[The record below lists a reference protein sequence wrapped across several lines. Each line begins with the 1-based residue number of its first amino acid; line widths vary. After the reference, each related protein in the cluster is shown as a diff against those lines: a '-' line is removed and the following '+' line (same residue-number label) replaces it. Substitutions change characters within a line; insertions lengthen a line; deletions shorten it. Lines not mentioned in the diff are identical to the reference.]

1 VRAIV
6 RYGVD
11 RAEGGNPYVAKAIVP
26 TDRSIGRKRSAQRAA
41 QRSQTA

>member
-11 RAEGGNPYVAKAIVP
+11 RAEGGNPYVADALVRADGVLTLEAIAGVCA
-26 TDRSIGRKRSAQRAA
+26 DV
-41 QRSQTA
+41 